1 MIIDTHLH
9 VWSDDVERY
18 PFAEGRTQVGGGS
31 VELLNQTMDEV
42 GIDKAVIVQPIYY
55 LFDNRYVA
63 ECLRRFPGR
72 FAAIGLVDPKAPD
85 AADRLEKLVREDG
98 FGGLRIHSSRL
109 DHPAEWAAPDQDPL
123 WRRSEELGTCF
134 IVHGPAANLPHLE
147 PIIGRFPEVPVVL
160 DHIGGAPTDEEPP
173 LPLLSHVLDLARFPR
188 VYVKLISAGPQVRVA
203 LSARGYVS
211 HFPPHLRRLWAAAAD
226 VGNQFPRRN
235 EREWGTGRPWR
246 CSATTSIFS
255 PTTTRRGSS
264 TARLCRC
271 GALQESPRGWSDR
284 MSRNVFY
291 PVSRWG
297 RTSRSK
303 RSASSSAATSSA

>member
-9 VWSDDVERY
+9 VWSDDAERY

-42 GIDKAVIVQPIYY
+42 GVDKAVIVQPIYY

-63 ECLRRFPGR
+63 DCLRRFPGR

-85 AADRLEKLVREDG
+85 AVDRLEKLVREDG

-109 DHPAEWAAPDQDPL
+109 DHPSEWAAPDQDPL

-173 LPLLSHVLDLARFPR
+173 FPLLSHVLDLARFPK
-188 VYVKLISAGPQVRVA
+188 VYVKFTPQAHKSELPFPHADTFPAFRRIYDAFGPQ
-203 LSARGYVS
+203 
-211 HFPPHLRRLWAAAAD
+211 RLM
-226 VGNQFPRRN
+226 
-235 EREWGTGRPWR
+235 WGTNFPGVMKGVGYGPALEMFRDHVDFLTDDDKAWLFHR
-246 CSATTSIFS
+246 T
-255 PTTTRRGSS
+255 
-264 TARLCRC
+264 
-271 GALQESPRGWSDR
+271 ALQVWS
-284 MSRNVFY
+284 FA
-291 PVSRWG
+291 G
-297 RTSRSK
+297 
-303 RSASSSAATSSA
+303 AE

>member
-9 VWSDDVERY
+9 VWSDDAERY

-42 GIDKAVIVQPIYY
+42 GVDRAVIVQPIYY

-63 ECLRRFPGR
+63 DCLCRFPGR

-85 AADRLEKLVREDG
+85 AVDRLERLVREDG

-109 DHPAEWAAPDQDPL
+109 DHPSEWAALDQDPL

-173 LPLLSHVLDLARFPR
+173 FPLLSHVLDLARFPK
-188 VYVKLISAGPQVRVA
+188 VYVKFTPQAHKSELPFPHADTFPAFRRIYDAFGPQ
-203 LSARGYVS
+203 
-211 HFPPHLRRLWAAAAD
+211 RLM
-226 VGNQFPRRN
+226 
-235 EREWGTGRPWR
+235 WGTNFPGVMKGVGYGPALEMFRDHVDFLTDDDKAWLFHR
-246 CSATTSIFS
+246 T
-255 PTTTRRGSS
+255 
-264 TARLCRC
+264 
-271 GALQESPRGWSDR
+271 ALQVWS
-284 MSRNVFY
+284 FA
-291 PVSRWG
+291 G
-297 RTSRSK
+297 
-303 RSASSSAATSSA
+303 AE

>member
-9 VWSDDVERY
+9 VWSDDSERY

-42 GIDKAVIVQPIYY
+42 GVDKAVIVQPIYY

-63 ECLRRFPGR
+63 DCLRRFPGR

-85 AADRLEKLVREDG
+85 AVDRLEKLVREDG

-109 DHPAEWAAPDQDPL
+109 DHPSEWAAPDQDPL

-134 IVHGPAANLPHLE
+134 IVHGPAANLPHLA

-173 LPLLSHVLDLARFPR
+173 FPLLSHVLDLARFPR
-188 VYVKLISAGPQVRVA
+188 VYVKFTPQAHKSALPFPHADTFPAFRRIYDAFGPQ
-203 LSARGYVS
+203 
-211 HFPPHLRRLWAAAAD
+211 RLM
-226 VGNQFPRRN
+226 
-235 EREWGTGRPWR
+235 WGTNFPGIMKGVGYGPALEMFRDHVDFLTDDDKAWLFYR
-246 CSATTSIFS
+246 T
-255 PTTTRRGSS
+255 
-264 TARLCRC
+264 
-271 GALQESPRGWSDR
+271 ALQVWS
-284 MSRNVFY
+284 FK
-291 PVSRWG
+291 G
-297 RTSRSK
+297 
-303 RSASSSAATSSA
+303 AE

>member
-9 VWSDDVERY
+9 VWSDDSECY

-42 GIDKAVIVQPIYY
+42 GVDKAVIVQPIYY

-63 ECLRRFPGR
+63 DCLRRFPGR

-85 AADRLEKLVREDG
+85 AVDRLERLVREDG

-109 DHPAEWAAPDQDPL
+109 GHPAEWAAPDQDPL

-160 DHIGGAPTDEEPP
+160 DHIGGAPTNEEAPF
-173 LPLLSHVLDLARFPR
+173 PLLSHVLDLARFPK
-188 VYVKLISAGPQVRVA
+188 VYVKFTPQAHKSELPFPHADTFPAFRRIYDAFGPQ
-203 LSARGYVS
+203 
-211 HFPPHLRRLWAAAAD
+211 RLM
-226 VGNQFPRRN
+226 
-235 EREWGTGRPWR
+235 WGTNFPGVMKGVGYGPALEMFRDHVDFLTDDDKAWLFHR
-246 CSATTSIFS
+246 T
-255 PTTTRRGSS
+255 
-264 TARLCRC
+264 
-271 GALQESPRGWSDR
+271 ALQ
-284 MSRNVFY
+284 V
-291 PVSRWG
+291 WG
-297 RTSRSK
+297 F
-303 RSASSSAATSSA
+303 AGAE

>member
-42 GIDKAVIVQPIYY
+42 GVDKAVIVQPIHY

-85 AADRLEKLVREDG
+85 AANRLEKLVREDG

-109 DHPAEWAAPDQDPL
+109 DHPSEWAAPDQDPL

-173 LPLLSHVLDLARFPR
+173 FPLLSHVLDLARFPR
-188 VYVKLISAGPQVRVA
+188 VYVKLTPQAHKSELPFPHADTFPTFRRIYDAFGPQ
-203 LSARGYVS
+203 
-211 HFPPHLRRLWAAAAD
+211 RLM
-226 VGNQFPRRN
+226 
-235 EREWGTGRPWR
+235 WGTNFPGVMKGVGYGPALEMFRDHVDFLTDDDKTWLFHR
-246 CSATTSIFS
+246 T
-255 PTTTRRGSS
+255 
-264 TARLCRC
+264 
-271 GALQESPRGWSDR
+271 ALQVWS
-284 MSRNVFY
+284 FA
-291 PVSRWG
+291 G
-297 RTSRSK
+297 
-303 RSASSSAATSSA
+303 AE

>member
-9 VWSDDVERY
+9 VWSDDAERY

-42 GIDKAVIVQPIYY
+42 GVDKAVIVQPIYY

-63 ECLRRFPGR
+63 DCLRRFPGR

-85 AADRLEKLVREDG
+85 APDRLEKLVREDG

-109 DHPAEWAAPDQDPL
+109 DHPSEWAAPDQDPL

-173 LPLLSHVLDLARFPR
+173 FPLLSHVLDLARFPK
-188 VYVKLISAGPQVRVA
+188 VYVKFTPQAHKSELPFPHADTFPAFRRIYDAFGPQ
-203 LSARGYVS
+203 
-211 HFPPHLRRLWAAAAD
+211 RLM
-226 VGNQFPRRN
+226 
-235 EREWGTGRPWR
+235 WGTNFPGVMKGVGYGPALEMFRDHVDFLTDDDKAWLFHR
-246 CSATTSIFS
+246 T
-255 PTTTRRGSS
+255 
-264 TARLCRC
+264 
-271 GALQESPRGWSDR
+271 ALQVWS
-284 MSRNVFY
+284 FA
-291 PVSRWG
+291 G
-297 RTSRSK
+297 
-303 RSASSSAATSSA
+303 AE

>member
-9 VWSDDVERY
+9 VWSDDAERY

-42 GIDKAVIVQPIYY
+42 GVDKAVIVQPIYY

-63 ECLRRFPGR
+63 DCLRRFPGR

-109 DHPAEWAAPDQDPL
+109 DHPSEWAAPDQDPL

-160 DHIGGAPTDEEPP
+160 DHIGGAPTDEEAPF
-173 LPLLSHVLDLARFPR
+173 PLLSHVLDLARFPK
-188 VYVKLISAGPQVRVA
+188 VYVKLTPQAHKSELPFPHADTFPAFRRIYDAFGPQ
-203 LSARGYVS
+203 
-211 HFPPHLRRLWAAAAD
+211 RLM
-226 VGNQFPRRN
+226 
-235 EREWGTGRPWR
+235 WGTNFPGVMKGVGYGPALEMFRDHVDFLTDDDKAWLFHR
-246 CSATTSIFS
+246 T
-255 PTTTRRGSS
+255 
-264 TARLCRC
+264 
-271 GALQESPRGWSDR
+271 ALQVWS
-284 MSRNVFY
+284 FA
-291 PVSRWG
+291 G
-297 RTSRSK
+297 
-303 RSASSSAATSSA
+303 AE